1 MVDEMLTVNSTDVRK
16 DFGTFIDNV
25 TRKKPIVVKRSR
37 DLFMGI
43 SITMMEELLRNIK
56 FEFNVFIE
64 EDKSYTLSL
73 DSLSIAVNAR
83 TYEETIDLLISNVKE
98 YCSEYYEDL
107 DFWHSAPNRKSHF
120 PYVIKTLVSE
130 SDEELKKD
138 FICLAGQI

>member
-1 MVDEMLTVNSTDVRK
+1 MVDEMITVNSTDVRK

-37 DLFMGI
+37 DIFMGI
-43 SITMMEELLRNIK
+43 SITMMEELLKDVK
-56 FEFNVFIE
+56 FEFNAFIE
-64 EDKSYTLSL
+64 DDESCTLSL
-73 DSLSIAVNAR
+73 DALSIAVNAK
-83 TYEETIDLLISNVKE
+83 TYEEALDLLISDVKE

-107 DFWHSAPNRKSHF
+107 DFWHSAPNRKAHF